1 MKRNTRARNHRNQK
15 NKKYSDIDHK
25 KVTQTLIPIVVILLL
40 VFISIATCYYF
51 KNRSSYQNL
60 VDTSRQEIE
69 NKEKEDAKNE
79 ELNKNNE
86 EKPSDTTFTMT
97 AVGDIMCHNTQYKD
111 AYNSETNTYDF
122 SYVFENISSHTKTAD
137 ICIGNL
143 ETTFAGEDRGYS
155 SYPRF
160 NTPDSLAYELKSI
173 GFDVLSTA
181 GNHALDMG
189 YDGLSRTINVLNDA
203 DISHLGTY
211 TSQEEQDKVLIKF
224 VKGLKIAFINYTYGT
239 NGIPVPSDKNYCVNL
254 NDKELIKKHIDT
266 AKSKNADI
274 IVACM
279 HWGTEYQTKQN
290 SSQEEL
296 ADFLIQNG
304 VNIILG
310 THPHVLQP
318 YEKKTVTLDNGS
330 IKEGFVVYSLGN
342 FISDQNAKYTRD
354 SIILNLT
361 ITKHVDGTV
370 SVDKVEPVP
379 IYMYK
384 DTSAKNRKMKLVDI
398 NKIIYNYENYLDDSI
413 SENFYNLMKKELN
426 NINSIISK

>member
-40 VFISIATCYYF
+40 VFISVATFYYF
-51 KNRSSYQNL
+51 ENRSLYQNL

-79 ELNKNNE
+79 ALNKNNE

>member
-40 VFISIATCYYF
+40 VFISIATFYYF

-239 NGIPVPSDKNYCVNL
+239 NGIPVASDKNYCVNL
-254 NDKELIKKHIDT
+254 NNKELIKKHINT

-279 HWGTEYQTKQN
+279 HWGTEYQTKPN
-290 SSQEEL
+290 SSQEDL

-318 YEKKTVTLDNGS
+318 YEKKTVILDDGS
-330 IKEGFVVYSLGN
+330 TKEGFVVYSLGN

-384 DTSAKNRKMKLVDI
+384 DTSAKNQKMKLVDI
-398 NKIIYNYENYLDDSI
+398 NKIIYNYQNYLDDSI

>member
-40 VFISIATCYYF
+40 VFISVATFYYF
-51 KNRSSYQNL
+51 ENRSLYQNL

-79 ELNKNNE
+79 ALNKNNE

-413 SENFYNLMKKELN
+413 SEDFYNLMKKELN
-426 NINSIISK
+426 NINSIIAK

>member
-40 VFISIATCYYF
+40 VFISIATFYYF

-211 TSQEEQDKVLIKF
+211 TSHEEQDKVLIKF

-254 NDKELIKKHIDT
+254 NNKELIKKHINT

-279 HWGTEYQTKQN
+279 HWGTEYQTKPN
-290 SSQEEL
+290 SSQEDL

-318 YEKKTVTLDNGS
+318 YEKKTVILDDGS
-330 IKEGFVVYSLGN
+330 TKEGFVVYSLGN

-384 DTSAKNRKMKLVDI
+384 DTSAKNQKMKLVDI
-398 NKIIYNYENYLDDSI
+398 NKTLYNYENYLDNSI
-413 SENFYNLMKKELN
+413 SEDFYNLMKKELN
-426 NINSIISK
+426 NINSIIAK

>member
-1 MKRNTRARNHRNQK
+1 MRRNTRARNHRNQK
-15 NKKYSDIDHK
+15 NRKYGDIDHK

-40 VFISIATCYYF
+40 VFIIVATFYYF

-60 VDTSRQEIE
+60 VDISKQEIE
-69 NKEKEDAKNE
+69 AKEKEYTKNE

-86 EKPSDTTFTMT
+86 EKPSDITFTMT

-143 ETTFAGEDRGYS
+143 ETTFSGEDKGYS

-239 NGIPVPSDKNYCVNL
+239 NGIPIPSDKNYCVNL

-279 HWGTEYQTKQN
+279 HWGTEYQTKQS
-290 SSQEEL
+290 SSQEEM

-318 YEKKTVTLDNGS
+318 YEKRTVTLDDGS
-330 IKEGFVVYSLGN
+330 TKEGFVVYSLGN

-354 SIILNLT
+354 SMILNLT
-361 ITKHVDGTV
+361 ITKHVDSTV

-384 DTSAKNRKMKLVDI
+384 DTSVKNQKMKLIDI
-398 NKIIYNYENYLDDSI
+398 NQTLYNYENFLDSSI

>member
-1 MKRNTRARNHRNQK
+1 MKRNVRARNHRNQK
-15 NKKYSDIDHK
+15 NKKYGDIDHK
-25 KVTQTLIPIVVILLL
+25 KVTKTLIPIVIILLL
-40 VFISIATCYYF
+40 IFIAVAAFYYF

-60 VDTSRQEIE
+60 VDTSKQEIE
-69 NKEKEDAKNE
+69 DKEKEYVKNE
-79 ELNKNNE
+79 EANKNNKE
-86 EKPSDTTFTMT
+86 EPTDTTFTMT
-97 AVGDIMCHNTQYKD
+97 AVGDIMCHNTQYYD

-143 ETTFAGEDRGYS
+143 ETTFAVEDKGYS

-211 TSQEEQDKVLIKF
+211 TSQEEQDNVLIKF

-254 NDKELIKKHIDT
+254 NDKELMKKHIDT

-279 HWGTEYQTKQN
+279 HWGNEYQTKPN
-290 SSQEEL
+290 SSQEEM
-296 ADFLIQNG
+296 ADFLIKNG
-304 VNIILG
+304 VNIVLG

-318 YEKKTVTLDNGS
+318 YKNKTVTLDDGS
-330 IKEGFVVYSLGN
+330 TKDGFVVYSLGN
-342 FISDQNAKYTRD
+342 FISDQNTKYTRD

-361 ITKHVDGTV
+361 ITKHIDGTV
-370 SVDKVEPVP
+370 SVDKVEPIP

-384 DTSAKNRKMKLVDI
+384 DTSVKSQKMKLIDI
-398 NKIIYNYENYLDDSI
+398 NKTLYNYENYLDNSI
-413 SENFYNLMKKELN
+413 SEDFYNLMKKELN
-426 NINSIISK
+426 NINSIIAK

>member
-1 MKRNTRARNHRNQK
+1 MRRNTRARNHRNQK
-15 NKKYSDIDHK
+15 NKKYGDIDHK
-25 KVTQTLIPIVVILLL
+25 KVTKTLIPIVIILLL
-40 VFISIATCYYF
+40 VFIAVAIFYYF
-51 KNRSSYQNL
+51 KNRSSYQDL
-60 VDTSRQEIE
+60 IDTSRQEIE
-69 NKEKEDAKNE
+69 DKEKEYAKNE
-79 ELNKNNE
+79 EANRNNE
-86 EKPSDTTFTMT
+86 EEPTDTTFTMT

-122 SYVFENISSHTKTAD
+122 SYVFENISSHTKTSD

-143 ETTFAGEDRGYS
+143 ETTFAGEDKGYS

-239 NGIPVPSDKNYCVNL
+239 NGIQIPSGKNYCVNL

-266 AKSKNADI
+266 AKSQNADI

-290 SSQEEL
+290 TSQEEM
-296 ADFLIQNG
+296 ADFLIKNG

-318 YEKKTVTLDNGS
+318 YEKKTVTLDDGS
-330 IKEGFVVYSLGN
+330 TKDGFVVYSLGN

-354 SIILNLT
+354 SMILNLT

-379 IYMYK
+379 VYMYK
-384 DTSAKNRKMKLVDI
+384 DTSVKNQKMKLIDI
-398 NKIIYNYENYLDDSI
+398 NKILYNYENFLDSSI

-426 NINSIISK
+426 NINSIISN

>member
-15 NKKYSDIDHK
+15 NKKYSNIDHK

-40 VFISIATCYYF
+40 VFISVATFYYF

-181 GNHALDMG
+181 GNHSLDMG

-318 YEKKTVTLDNGS
+318 YEKKTVTLDDGS
-330 IKEGFVVYSLGN
+330 TKEGFVVYSLGN

-384 DTSAKNRKMKLVDI
+384 DTSAKNQKMKLVDI

-413 SENFYNLMKKELN
+413 SENFYNLIKKELN

>member
-15 NKKYSDIDHK
+15 NKKYGDIDHK

-40 VFISIATCYYF
+40 VFISVATFYYF

-69 NKEKEDAKNE
+69 NKEKEDSKNE

-86 EKPSDTTFTMT
+86 EKPSDITFTMT

-122 SYVFENISSHTKTAD
+122 SYVFENISSHTQTAD

-239 NGIPVPSDKNYCVNL
+239 NGVPIPSDKNYCVNL
-254 NDKELIKKHIDT
+254 NDKGLMKKHIDT

-290 SSQEEL
+290 SLQEEI
-296 ADFLIQNG
+296 ANFLIQNG

-318 YEKKTVTLDNGS
+318 YEKKTVTLNDGS

-384 DTSAKNRKMKLVDI
+384 DTSAKNQKMKLVDI

>member
-40 VFISIATCYYF
+40 VFISVATFYYF
-51 KNRSSYQNL
+51 ENRSLYQNL

-79 ELNKNNE
+79 ALNKNNE

-224 VKGLKIAFINYTYGT
+224 VKGLKIAFINYSYGT

>member
-40 VFISIATCYYF
+40 VFISIATFYYF

-181 GNHALDMG
+181 GNHSLDMG
-189 YDGLSRTINVLNDA
+189 YDGLCRTINVLNDA

-211 TSQEEQDKVLIKF
+211 TSQEEQDKVLTKF

-318 YEKKTVTLDNGS
+318 YEKKTVTLDDGS
-330 IKEGFVVYSLGN
+330 TKEGFVVYSLGN

-370 SVDKVEPVP
+370 SVDKIEPVP

-384 DTSAKNRKMKLVDI
+384 DTSAKNQKMKLVDI

-413 SENFYNLMKKELN
+413 SENFYNLIKKELN

>member
-40 VFISIATCYYF
+40 VFISVATFYYF
-51 KNRSSYQNL
+51 ENRSLYQNL

-79 ELNKNNE
+79 ALNKNNE

-426 NINSIISK
+426 NINSIITK

>member
-40 VFISIATCYYF
+40 VFISVATFYYF

-79 ELNKNNE
+79 ALNKNNE

-181 GNHALDMG
+181 GNHSLDMG

-254 NDKELIKKHIDT
+254 NNKELIKKHINT

-370 SVDKVEPVP
+370 SVDKIEPVP

>member
-40 VFISIATCYYF
+40 VFISIATFYYF

-254 NDKELIKKHIDT
+254 NNKELIKKHINT

-279 HWGTEYQTKQN
+279 HWGTEYQTKPN
-290 SSQEEL
+290 SSQEDL

-318 YEKKTVTLDNGS
+318 YEKKTVILDDGS
-330 IKEGFVVYSLGN
+330 TKEGFVVYSLGN

-384 DTSAKNRKMKLVDI
+384 DTSAKNQKMKLVDI
-398 NKIIYNYENYLDDSI
+398 NKIIYNYQNYLDDSI

>member
-40 VFISIATCYYF
+40 VFISIATFYYF

-181 GNHALDMG
+181 GNHSLDMG

-370 SVDKVEPVP
+370 SVDKIEPVP

-413 SENFYNLMKKELN
+413 SENLYNLIKKELN